1 MARRNEFKPDRQRS
15 DNLGKLLLTKK
26 QSRSLL
32 RWLLFGVV
40 CMVGLLVQ
48 DVALY
53 RLSFRGVCAEI
64 MPCLIMMVAIMQ
76 GAESGCVF
84 SLVMSCLYY
93 FSGSSPGVYV
103 IPLITLWATLVA
115 IFRQGNLRQGI
126 MAILLCAAGGMLL
139 YEMSVFGIGWFL
151 ELTTKNRLSSMALSA
166 LLSVIAVPVAYPVF
180 LAIGKIGGETWKE

>member
-1 MARRNEFKPDRQRS
+1 MARRNEFKPDRQRNN
-15 DNLGKLLLTKK
+15 DLGKLLLTKK
-26 QSRSLL
+26 QSRGLL
-32 RWLLFGVV
+32 RWTLFGVV

-53 RLSFRGVCAEI
+53 RLSYRGVCAEI

-84 SLVMSCLYY
+84 ALVMSCLYY
-93 FSGSSPGVYV
+93 LSGSSPGAIV
-103 IPLITLWATLVA
+103 IPLITVPTTLVA

-126 MAILLCAAGGMLL
+126 GAILFCAAVGMLM
-139 YEMSVFGIGWFL
+139 YELSVFGFGLFL
-151 ELTTKNRLSSMALSA
+151 ELTITERLDAMVLTALMS
-166 LLSVIAVPVAYPVF
+166 LIAVPVAYPLF

>member
-15 DNLGKLLLTKK
+15 DDLGKLLLTKK

-32 RWLLFGVV
+32 RWVLFGVV

-53 RLSFRGVCAEI
+53 RLSYRDVCAEI

-84 SLVMSCLYY
+84 ALVMSCVYY
-93 FSGSSPGVYV
+93 LSGSSPGAVV
-103 IPLITLWATLVA
+103 IPMITLPATLVA
-115 IFRQGNLRQGI
+115 IFRQGSLRQGFVS
-126 MAILLCAAGGMLL
+126 ILLCAAVGMVI
-139 YEMSVFGIGWFL
+139 YELSLFGFGLFL
-151 ELTTKNRLSSMALSA
+151 ERTITQRMDDMVLAA
-166 LLSVIAVPVAYPVF
+166 LLSLFVVPVAYPLF